1 MSYHKIISS
10 NLFIY
15 SGSYAFVLSSNL
27 LFTNRLYYRLRLGPQ
42 FTFKRHMVSGSWSG
56 STEKPVKTK
65 VSITKA
71 SDCYQ
76 LGRTMLIKF
85 EVLKRECKYSQ
96 F

>member
-10 NLFIY
+10 YLFIY
-15 SGSYAFVLSSNL
+15 SGSYVLVLSSNL
-27 LFTNRLYYRLRLGPQ
+27 LFTNRRLRLGPQ
-42 FTFKRHMVSGSWSG
+42 STLKRHKVSGSWSG

-85 EVLKRECKYSQ
+85 EVLLIEA
-96 F
+96 